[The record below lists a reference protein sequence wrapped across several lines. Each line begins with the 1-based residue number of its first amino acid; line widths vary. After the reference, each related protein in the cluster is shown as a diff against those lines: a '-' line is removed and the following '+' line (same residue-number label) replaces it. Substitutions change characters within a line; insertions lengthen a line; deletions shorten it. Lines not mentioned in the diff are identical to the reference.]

1 MICIRTRPQFQ
12 QPKDTDSFHTTE
24 RRSHLDNR
32 IVMAVSRGSSAGK
45 PSGKGKPS
53 PKGKPSSTGF
63 KISKSS
69 GKSKGK
75 RPPPTEVKSKSRS
88 APEQLKK
95 TKKRQ
100 YTEKELDLPTLNMI
114 TPVGVQQPRGKKR
127 GKTFVDDQ
135 VRFRIIII
143 SSSAH
148 FD

>member
-1 MICIRTRPQFQ
+1 
-12 QPKDTDSFHTTE
+12 
-24 RRSHLDNR
+24 
-32 IVMAVSRGSSAGK
+32 MAASRGSSAGK

-53 PKGKPSSTGF
+53 PKGKPLSSGA
-63 KISKSS
+63 KISKSG
-69 GKSKGK
+69 GKSKVK

-88 APEQLKK
+88 APEQQKK

-114 TPVGVQQPRGKKR
+114 TPVGVQQPRGKKK

-135 VRFRIIII
+135 VRFHHVLI
-143 SSSAH
+143 SSFAH